1 MIYFLLFSIFLSIIF
16 FSLGFAQE
24 KSEKEMIEAVA
35 SRFLNSAQ
43 SGSGIS
49 SELISPESLDKSK
62 EMSLSMALDY
72 DSTGMSNAMML
83 LPANDIR
90 SMSSAEVWDHM
101 NKIAKTMKRKDINM
115 EWNLINTEIKNDVA
129 FVTYAA
135 KDREPRVMQL
145 KKYDNKW
152 KVVLSFDSI
161 F

>member
-1 MIYFLLFSIFLSIIF
+1 MKYFLLFSIFLSIIF
-16 FSLGFAQE
+16 LSLGFAQE
-24 KSEKEMIEAVA
+24 KSEKEMIESVA
-35 SRFLNSAQ
+35 SQFLNSAA

-72 DSTGMSNAMML
+72 DSTGVSNAMML
-83 LPANDIR
+83 LPANSIK
-90 SMSSAEVWDHM
+90 SMTSAEVWDHM
-101 NKIAKTMKRKDINM
+101 FKITKTMKRKNIDM
-115 EWNLINTEIKNDVA
+115 EWRLLNTEIKNDIA

-135 KDREPRVMQL
+135 KDREPKVMQL
-145 KKYDNKW
+145 KKDNNKW